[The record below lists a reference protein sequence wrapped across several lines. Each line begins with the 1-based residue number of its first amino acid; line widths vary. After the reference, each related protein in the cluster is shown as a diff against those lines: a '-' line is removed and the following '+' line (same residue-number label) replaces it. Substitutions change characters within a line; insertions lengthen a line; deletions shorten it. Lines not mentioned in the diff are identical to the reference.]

1 MKQEEFKIMT
11 EGLIK
16 WNQKKERFVLAPRL
30 EVCEDCY
37 KTVKAPRRVVCEPYR
52 MGTPWEHFKHTCR
65 SCKYILFAGDV
76 SKRPKTGNN
85 TETDTGNAK

>member
-16 WNQKKERFVLAPRL
+16 WNQKLERHVLVPRL

-37 KTVKAPRRVVCEPYR
+37 RTVKAPRRVVCEPYR
-52 MGTPWEHFKHTCR
+52 MGTPYEHFKHTCR

-76 SKRPKTGNN
+76 SKRRKTDDNN
-85 TETDTGNAK
+85 STDTGNAK

>member
-1 MKQEEFKIMT
+1 MKPELFKQAT
-11 EGLIK
+11 EHLIK
-16 WNQKKERFVLAPRL
+16 WQPNLERHVLIPRL

-37 KTVKAPRRVVCEPYR
+37 KTVRAPRRVVCEPYR

-76 SKRPKTGNN
+76 SKRPKTCDN